1 MYSQKELY
9 SFFGIFLLIA
19 HLLFS
24 YGCNILDSEGGSEPI
39 DEKILFIKYDK
50 TISEICSINP
60 DGTDFQIVASND
72 YASDGTHGG
81 YHDAKWSPNKSRI
94 VITVGS
100 KMMDVSPSLWL
111 MDNEGRLLSQLTSAD
126 ESRIA
131 YISGNY
137 VVGSQIKQMNS
148 DGSGEEVLVDTL
160 ARYVT
165 VRWSPDGDK
174 IAFAKMKK
182 LDGYNSYEEGSDIF
196 VLDILSGTVERL
208 TNFAAD
214 SVIVYIQDW
223 K

>member
-1 MYSQKELY
+1 MNTKLERLALKADAST
-9 SFFGIFLLIA
+9 SW
-19 HLLFS
+19 
-24 YGCNILDSEGGSEPI
+24 GGADWS
-39 DEKILFIKYDK
+39 
-50 TISEICSINP
+50 
-60 DGTDFQIVASND
+60 
-72 YASDGTHGG
+72 SDGKYILTQEGLYWYNDEG
-81 YHDAKWSPNKSRI
+81 KLASSDREVVLLRI
-94 VITVGS
+94 SDTERI
-100 KMMDVSPSLWL
+100 
-111 MDNEGRLLSQLTSAD
+111 QLTNTDTNDGGAQWSAD